1 MNLIRIVILFS
12 SIIFLLLGVAIF
24 LNFNFIPFSLL
35 IFFSVITII
44 FTSLLLYL
52 VTVIEFHQKKPL
64 SNFNDRKSGEVN
76 PVIFTARSVFPF
88 QIFPDTYILQ
98 EKTLSIVRKKF
109 FFNAWLET
117 IPIKDIA
124 SVRLYTGPLFVSL
137 SILRKIL
144 PQTSIEL
151 RDMWKNDGIKLMELL
166 DALIMKENKLVNIPK
181 KISLKFKKKL
191 IYEIGSEKEIEK
203 EI

>member
-24 LNFNFIPFSLL
+24 LNFNFIPF
-35 IFFSVITII
+35 
-44 FTSLLLYL
+44 
-52 VTVIEFHQKKPL
+52 
-64 SNFNDRKSGEVN
+64 
-76 PVIFTARSVFPF
+76 
-88 QIFPDTYILQ
+88 QIFPDSYILQ